1 MSEEL
6 SEKLDVLT
14 DLFKRRL
21 SDDLDK
27 RKLLEE
33 QARRIQQA
41 EGGLFRDLQLPLVLG
56 VAAVIDRIDRHEGEE
71 REFALAI
78 RDELLELLA
87 VNGIREV
94 PTDTGFDRATHE
106 AAAAR
111 PEEGSEPGTVL
122 EVWNRGYARHG
133 WVFRPARVVVAL

>member
-41 EGGLFRDLQLPLVLG
+41 EGALFRDLQLPLVLG
-56 VAAVIDRIDRHEGEE
+56 VATVIDRIDRREGEK
-71 REFALAI
+71 EFALEI

-87 VNGIREV
+87 ANGINEV
-94 PTDTGFDRATHE
+94 PTDTGFDRANHE

-111 PEEGSEPGTVL
+111 PEEGSEPGTIL

>member
-21 SDDLDK
+21 SDDRDK
-27 RKLLEE
+27 RMLLEE

-56 VAAVIDRIDRHEGEE
+56 VAAVIDRIDRHPGED
-71 REFALAI
+71 REFALDI
-78 RDELLELLA
+78 RDELIELLA

-94 PTDTGFDRATHE
+94 ATDSGFDRATHE

-111 PEEGSEPGTVL
+111 PEEGVEPGTVL
-122 EVWNRGYARHG
+122 EVWSRGYARHG

>member
-41 EGGLFRDLQLPLVLG
+41 EGALFRDLQLPLVLG
-56 VAAVIDRIDRHEGEE
+56 VATVIDRIDRHEAEE
-71 REFALAI
+71 GDFALAI

-94 PTDTGFDRATHE
+94 PTDTAFDRATHE

-111 PEEGSEPGTVL
+111 PEEGSEPGAIL

>member
-41 EGGLFRDLQLPLVLG
+41 EGALFRDLQLPLVLG
-56 VAAVIDRIDRHEGEE
+56 VATVIDRIDRHEGEKE
-71 REFALAI
+71 LALEI

-87 VNGIREV
+87 ANGIREV
-94 PTDTGFDRATHE
+94 PTDAGFDRATHE

-111 PEEGSEPGTVL
+111 PEEGSEPGTIL